1 MGSCATVKDIESLAA
16 LKASVPKGT
25 RVAAAVGAS
34 LAGAGDG
41 WGAVAALDACRVQSQ
56 VSSTAFSND
65 NEVADAL
72 CALLVTDRPDG
83 LWSTVVV
90 DERRVTLGLAYS
102 SAESVRLAV
111 ARRRGVYQSRK
122 RGVWVKGETSGT
134 PQDLLEIEVDC
145 DRDAVVFVVKQHGGG
160 YCHRQGLYSCTG
172 PQRGVELVMHTLKQ
186 RLENAPEGSYSKRLF
201 ADPSLLKS
209 KLVRRTNCSA
219 A

>member
-1 MGSCATVKDIESLAA
+1 MFA
-16 LKASVPKGT
+16 
-25 RVAAAVGAS
+25 
-34 LAGAGDG
+34 
-41 WGAVAALDACRVQSQ
+41 
-56 VSSTAFSND
+56 ND
-65 NEVADAL
+65 NEVADAF

-145 DRDAVVFVVKQHGGG
+145 DRDAVVFVVRESLHPLDANAAL
-160 YCHRQGLYSCTG
+160 HRPWQLDT
-172 PQRGVELVMHTLKQ
+172 
-186 RLENAPEGSYSKRLF
+186 
-201 ADPSLLKS
+201 
-209 KLVRRTNCSA
+209 RTNTVLFTFDSLFSSVQSCSRA
-219 A
+219 YDSQPNARR